1 MTLDCPVDR
10 SPTAIGLVQVTRLE
24 SGRRERYPKR
34 RYRLLRLTC
43 VRTRNP
49 QTRLVDIDQVP
60 RLERGELAYREQVP
74 GR

>member
-24 SGRRERYPKR
+24 SGRREQYPKR
-34 RYRLLRLTC
+34 RYRLMRLTSF
-43 VRTRNP
+43 RQGIP

-60 RLERGELAYREQVP
+60 RLERGELAYRGRVP